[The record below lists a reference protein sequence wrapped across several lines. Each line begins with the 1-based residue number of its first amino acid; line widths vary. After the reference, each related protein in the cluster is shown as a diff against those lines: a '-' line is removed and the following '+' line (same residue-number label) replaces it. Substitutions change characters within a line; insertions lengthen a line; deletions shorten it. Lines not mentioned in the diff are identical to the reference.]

1 MKKSRLFILLIISFY
16 FAACKPYDANEVNR
30 QLLQGKWI
38 LTDANYPNKDS
49 IEIDYSKEIT
59 YLIFKGDSCIEHLS
73 NLRNETRYK
82 FDVDD
87 YTLKL
92 FQDSTLIGQLD
103 ILALSGDSL
112 ILGGQSEWYRKY
124 KKIK

>member
-1 MKKSRLFILLIISFY
+1 M
-16 FAACKPYDANEVNR
+16 ACKPYDANEVNR

-49 IEIDYSKEIT
+49 IEINYSKEIT
-59 YLIFKGDSCIEHLS
+59 YLTFKQDSCIEYLY
-73 NLRNETRYK
+73 NLENETRYK

-92 FQDSTLIGQLD
+92 FQDSIIVGQLE

-124 KKIK
+124 KKTK